1 MTKVPPLPNS
11 EDQGTISTK
20 AADSGFWK
28 TAKRLGLHFCTSFL
42 VVMFLGVCLV
52 VISVLGGTAWQLWE
66 AIGAAVGSTRPG
78 RFFAFIFLALITAG
92 CFATF
97 GGFLCF
103 STVKDFLR
111 QNTTFSSKQKDSIE
125 SNAFMVGALIPAGF
139 YLFICFKGWLEGKI

>member
-1 MTKVPPLPNS
+1 LKIPLIPNS
-11 EDQGTISTK
+11 EDKSTV
-20 AADSGFWK
+20 SGK
-28 TAKRLGLHFCTSFL
+28 SDKSGLLGSAKRLGLHFCTSFL

-78 RFFAFIFLALITAG
+78 RFFAFLFLALITAG

>member
-1 MTKVPPLPNS
+1 MTKIPHFSNS

-20 AADSGFWK
+20 VADSGFWK
-28 TAKRLGLHFCTSFL
+28 TSKRLGIHFCSCILMFT
-42 VVMFLGVCLV
+42 FLGICLV
-52 VISVLGGTAWQLWE
+52 VVSVLGNTAWQLRE
-66 AIGAAVGSTRPG
+66 AIGAAVGSTRLW
-78 RFFAFIFLALITAG
+78 RFFAFLFLALITAG

-103 STVKDFLR
+103 SFVKDFLR
-111 QNTTFSSKQKDSIE
+111 KNTTFSSKQKDSIE